1 MRTMVKVENGFV
13 DYKDAEFF
21 MDDEIR
27 EELHA
32 EMAPCTNQEFF
43 DAYCERHAE
52 KFDEDF
58 VEAHCMVVDEEV

>member
-21 MDDEIR
+21 MDNDLR

-32 EMAPCTNQEFF
+32 EMAPCTDQEFF
-43 DAYCERHAE
+43 DAYRERHAE
-52 KFDEDF
+52 KFGEDF
-58 VEAHCMVVDEEV
+58 VEVHCMVAEEA